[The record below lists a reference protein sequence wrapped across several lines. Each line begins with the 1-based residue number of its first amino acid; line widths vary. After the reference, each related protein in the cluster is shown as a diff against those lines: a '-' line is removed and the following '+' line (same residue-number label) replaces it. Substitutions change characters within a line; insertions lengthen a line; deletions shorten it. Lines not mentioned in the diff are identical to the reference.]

1 MKYFRAVAFCVPLKY
16 TFFMLRRAFKNFF
29 NSAGCP
35 DSADFFNSF
44 NFAFACGVLF
54 LSLLCF
60 SCKGKSVQ
68 VQDSGEI
75 SVSSSYRFYYFSD
88 GFYKPAAKVSEIP
101 AVPAKPWTES
111 VRISSVSSLSSS
123 SLSSGFG
130 SSDFV
135 SDFQNSSDSASAEN
149 LASKAFAVV
158 NRLGI
163 MVFQDDLV
171 SFYPDSQL
179 FQGRTAGNLVFYDGT
194 PLYSLYRSSFFNDSK
209 FSERGFHPFLVQ
221 FSDEQKI
228 SYPVVNVEN
237 LGFGADTEITD
248 YVWDGKTFVLSA
260 KNSGDSKIDFSYLAF
275 QPKENLLS
283 ITPETA
289 SSKIH
294 VTESSVKTFREVQ
307 AIQDYKNAPE
317 RIKDVLKSVKKSEFL
332 VSVKTAGG
340 HSPRKFMKSKS
351 YAANENFVEENGTS
365 ENRMSGLEKSPLSAE
380 AILSDLWCGVLF
392 QDGTFFMKG
401 SLEGE
406 RIINGGKTVALRLP
420 KLPAGFSYTGF
431 AVSGRTLYASWEET
445 DFYKTGRSGFISVD
459 LKKLLY

>member
-1 MKYFRAVAFCVPLKY
+1 MPLKY
-16 TFFMLRRAFKNFF
+16 TFFMIRRAFKIFF
-29 NSAGCP
+29 SSADCS
-35 DSADFFNSF
+35 DSADFFNLF
-44 NFAFACGVLF
+44 GFAFACAVLF
-54 LSLLCF
+54 LSLFCF

-88 GFYKPAAKVSEIP
+88 GFYKSAGKVSEIP
-101 AVPAKPWTES
+101 SVPSKPWTES
-111 VRISSVSSLSSS
+111 VRISSMSS
-123 SLSSGFG
+123 SLSLA
-130 SSDFV
+130 SSDGFYSGAYTSSESSSA
-135 SDFQNSSDSASAEN
+135 SDFQDSSAEKKRV
-149 LASKAFAVV
+149 SKAFAVV
-158 NRLGI
+158 NRTGI

-209 FSERGFHPFLVQ
+209 VSERGFHPFLVQ

-228 SYPVVNVEN
+228 SYPILNVEN
-237 LGFGADTEITD
+237 LGFGEDTEITD

-260 KNSGDSKIDFSYLAF
+260 KNSRNSKIDFSYLAF

-283 ITPETA
+283 VTPETA

-294 VTESSVKTFREVQ
+294 MTESSVKTFREVQ

-340 HSPRKFMKSKS
+340 HSPRKFMKSEF
-351 YAANENFVEENGTS
+351 YAANENFGEENGTS
-365 ENRMSGLEKSPLSAE
+365 ENRMSGIEKSPLSAE

-420 KLPAGFSYTGF
+420 KLPSGFSYTGF